1 MFGHLKAEEFV
12 NLIEGIELSA
22 KRRSHLDS
30 CGRCSAT
37 WTSMLAVHA
46 GISSLDA
53 DIPEPDWAQ
62 FRSSVRD
69 QLLSRSAQRASALR
83 RWTGWPIRPAM
94 AWGLSLLVAVGV
106 TTGAFLWI
114 SERMQEPGTV
124 SVTLPLEPAPVL
136 TEVEAQEP
144 VWSQTALFDD
154 LIQLGDTEGE
164 QLRLMLETE
173 QKGRQYSQ

>member
-1 MFGHLKAEEFV
+1 
-12 NLIEGIELSA
+12 
-22 KRRSHLDS
+22 
-30 CGRCSAT
+30 
-37 WTSMLAVHA
+37 MLAVHTDV
-46 GISSLDA
+46 SSLDA

-69 QLLSRSAQRASALR
+69 QLLSRSVQRASAVR

-94 AWGLSLLVAVGV
+94 AWALSLLFAVGI

-114 SERMQEPGTV
+114 SERTHEHGTV
-124 SVTLPLEPAPVL
+124 SVALPPEPVPVL

-154 LIQLGDTEGE
+154 LIQLGDSEGE
-164 QLRLMLETE
+164 RLRLMLEAE

>member
-1 MFGHLKAEEFV
+1 
-12 NLIEGIELSA
+12 
-22 KRRSHLDS
+22 
-30 CGRCSAT
+30 
-37 WTSMLAVHA
+37 MLAVHTDV
-46 GISSLDA
+46 SSLDA

-69 QLLSRSAQRASALR
+69 QLLSRSVQRASAVR

-94 AWGLSLLVAVGV
+94 AWGLSLLVAVGI

-114 SERMQEPGTV
+114 SERMQEPAV
-124 SVTLPLEPAPVL
+124 SVTLPPEPAPVL

-154 LIQLGDTEGE
+154 LSQLGDTEGE
-164 QLRLMLETE
+164 QLRLMLEAE
-173 QKGRQYSQ
+173 RKGR